1 MSSGQSNI
9 SATEEVERSGQQN
22 TSGNAGSSVVES
34 LALHENILQ
43 DEAPADTTSYD
54 TPEDTESSDPANNE
68 ELSGGLTDDDSS
80 GTSLQNVVPQEAAAE
95 DVESINAEIWSRFN
109 RYIRTRF
116 PNTHMNN
123 QHVVEALVLFRQQ
136 LNDRNGSGTT
146 PASTI
151 DIQDGIPVQ
160 TIPIE
165 IIYDFHCLYA
175 GIRPRHSHA
184 DIEENH
190 RNQAIDELLTPV
202 LIDETQTESVPCP
215 ICNEKYDSSPENGAS
230 HGACMVPGCKHVFG
244 RECINMWL
252 KEEKKSTCPMCRG
265 KLDIPTDSSNVYD
278 Y

>member
-22 TSGNAGSSVVES
+22 TSGNAGSLLIES

-43 DEAPADTTSYD
+43 DEAPADATSYD

-80 GTSLQNVVPQEAAAE
+80 DTSLQNVVPQEAAAE

-123 QHVVEALVLFRQQ
+123 QHVVGALVIFRQQ

-146 PASTI
+146 PTSTI
-151 DIQDGIPVQ
+151 DFQDGIPVQ
-160 TIPIE
+160 TISIE
-165 IIYDFHCLYA
+165 IIDDFHGLYA
-175 GIRPRHSHA
+175 GIRPRQSHA

-202 LIDETQTESVPCP
+202 FIDETQTESVLCP
-215 ICNEKYDSSPENGAS
+215 ICNEKYDSSTENGAS

-244 RECINMWL
+244 RECINIWL
-252 KEEKKSTCPMCRG
+252 KEERKSTCPMCRG
-265 KLDIPTDSSNVYD
+265 KLDIPTNSSNVYD

>member
-22 TSGNAGSSVVES
+22 TSGNAGSLLLES

-43 DEAPADTTSYD
+43 DEAPADATSYD

-80 GTSLQNVVPQEAAAE
+80 DTSLQNVVPQEAAAE

-116 PNTHMNN
+116 PNTRMNN
-123 QHVVEALVLFRQQ
+123 QHVVGALVIFRQQ

-151 DIQDGIPVQ
+151 DFQDGIPVQ
-160 TIPIE
+160 TISIE
-165 IIYDFHCLYA
+165 IIDDFHGLYA
-175 GIRPRHSHA
+175 GIRPRESHA

-202 LIDETQTESVPCP
+202 FIDETQTESVLCP
-215 ICNEKYDSSPENGAS
+215 ICNEKYDSSTENGAS

-244 RECINMWL
+244 RECINIWL
-252 KEEKKSTCPMCRG
+252 KEERKSTCPMCRG
-265 KLDIPTDSSNVYD
+265 KLDIPTNSSNVYD